1 MIDNVLIRELTDKNP
16 VVRIQAIINLRK
28 LGLEPASEILIS
40 MLEEENTGIK
50 QSIISTIFEIGKPAI
65 PYLIDALKYPNKII
79 QTNAAKILSEIGDAS
94 ISTDILNI
102 LKDERG
108 QARVVAIEVLSGIK
122 DFWSLEFIREFLSDS
137 DPNVRA
143 TAARA
148 LGNFEDKLSIDLLL
162 SLLSDNSEIVRKTAT
177 EALSK
182 FNETRVCDALWQTGL
197 NDESPDIRNSAMYAL
212 KKIGEMLI
220 KPYEKNLA
228 STSIELRAKALHDLS
243 IIGKPVLLTLLD
255 YTKHHNPAVREI
267 CIEILANIGDRA
279 AAQRLIELTNDLEQ
293 SVRLA
298 AINAL
303 GKVKTETT
311 LRYLITC
318 FQSPDPLVI
327 TAATEALINRGKEIL
342 NFLPVL
348 FADPDMNKQVIV
360 SRLIAK
366 IGESSIVPLIAQNL
380 KDERMW
386 VRRAVCLT
394 LGEMKTSIAANLLIE
409 YGLKDKETLVRIA
422 AVKSLGDLKM
432 SIAVEPLLQMVQED
446 KEENVIIAAIEAI
459 AKIGDPSVVQY
470 FERYLHLKSASL
482 KIAAIKA
489 ITQLGH
495 AKSLPVLKKIAK
507 PWPFSS
513 EPEEVKKEARLAIK
527 KLSFETQF
535 NKIQ

>member
-1 MIDNVLIRELTDKNP
+1 MIDNTIIRELTDKNP
-16 VVRIQAIINLRK
+16 VVRIQAIVNLRK
-28 LGLEPASEILIS
+28 LGLEHASEILVL
-40 MLEEENTGIK
+40 MLEDEDPGFR

-79 QTNAAKILSEIGDAS
+79 QTNAAKILSEIGDVS
-94 ISTDILNI
+94 ISAEILNI
-102 LKDERG
+102 LKNERG

-122 DFWSLEFIREFLSDS
+122 DFWSLEYIRESLSDS

-148 LGNFEDKLSIDLLL
+148 LGNLEDKLSIDLLL
-162 SLLSDNSEIVRKTAT
+162 SLLSDNIESVRITTA

-182 FNETRVCDALWQTGL
+182 FNEARVCDALWHIGL
-197 NDESPDIRNSAMYAL
+197 NDESPNVRNSAMYAL
-212 KKIGEMLI
+212 KKIGDMLI
-220 KPYEKNLA
+220 KPYEKKLA
-228 STSIELRAKALHDLS
+228 STSVELRTKALHDLS
-243 IIGKPVLLTLLD
+243 MIGKPVLLPLLD

-303 GKVKTETT
+303 GKIKTETT
-311 LRYLITC
+311 LRFLIAC
-318 FQSPDPLVI
+318 LQNPDPSVVS
-327 TAATEALINRGKEIL
+327 TASEALINRGKEIID
-342 NFLPVL
+342 FLPVL
-348 FADPDMNKQVIV
+348 FADPDMNKQVVV

-366 IGESSIVPLIAQNL
+366 IGDSSIVPLIAQNL

-386 VRRAVCLT
+386 VRRAVCFS
-394 LGEMKTSIAANLLIE
+394 LGQMKTSIAANLLIE

-422 AVKSLGDLKM
+422 AAKSLGELKM
-432 SIAVEPLLQMVQED
+432 SIAIEPLLKVMRED
-446 KEENVIIAAIEAI
+446 AEENVIIAAIEALV
-459 AKIGDPSVVQY
+459 KIGEVTVVQY
-470 FERYLHLKSASL
+470 LERYLHLKSTSL

-489 ITQLGH
+489 IAQMGH
-495 AKSLPVLKKIAK
+495 VKSLPELKKIAK
-507 PWPFSS
+507 PWPFSN
-513 EPEEVKKEARLAIK
+513 EPEEVKNEARLAIK
-527 KLSFETQF
+527 KLSFETHF